1 MTMEDTKT
9 PDLFAPDGGDE
20 AAPIEEHASHA
31 YLGYAVSTVK
41 SRALPEVADGLKPV
55 QRRILYAMGE
65 ANAAGFAKCARYVG
79 EVLGK
84 YHPHGDSSTYEALV
98 HLAQPFSMRYPLI
111 DGQGNFGS
119 RDGDAPAA
127 YRYTEARLSR
137 FSELVLSEI
146 REGTVDFIR
155 NYDGKFEEPVLLP
168 ARLPFGLLNGSFGIP
183 VGFST
188 RIPSHNLKE
197 VAAAAAHV
205 IRHPRAKL
213 EDVLE
218 RTPGPDFP
226 GGGQLISPP
235 EEIRQ
240 AYETGRG
247 SLVLRCKWETEQL
260 ARGQWRIV
268 VTELPHGVSVRQ
280 VVEEIEGLAN
290 PRPGLGKKELTQEQK
305 RLKQFILDQVEAVR
319 DESDRKSKLR
329 LVIEPR
335 SSRQNPDEMM
345 AALLVHTA
353 LETRYAVN
361 LTWLGLDGLPE
372 TKGIVEVL
380 REWGEFR
387 VATVRRRT
395 QFRLD
400 RCKERLHIV
409 EGRLKAYAKIDE
421 IIKLIRASEDQAEA
435 KQKLK
440 ERFKFTERQAEDI
453 VNLRLGQL
461 TRLDGAKLNEEC
473 KALEV
478 ERKGLKLLLGDDKEL
493 KKLVI
498 SELHEDAKKYGDDR
512 RTLIKTAERAQLEVS
527 VLEEPVTVILSQKG
541 WIRARSG
548 HGADLSTLTFK
559 DGDALLQ
566 TLECK
571 TTDPVIVLA
580 ASGKTFTV
588 DAAALPSG
596 RGDGAP
602 VNTLVNSSSD
612 DIVWMASG
620 APGQPLLMSSS
631 AGLGFVCK
639 LGDLVTKTRQGKDFM
654 KVDEGAQARPPVKF
668 PEGKFVA
675 ALFSDSRLLVFPLDE
690 VPGRPNGGGGGQL
703 LSLPEGISLV
713 SLAVTDGKSLVVSGI
728 KRKNRAVATPDQKQL
743 AEHIGRRAQRGRLAD
758 VGFRPDRVGEEMR
771 LLIPALFFLS
781 SCATAPAGG
790 LGRIE

>member
-1 MTMEDTKT
+1 MDTETLDLFT
-9 PDLFAPDGGDE
+9 PDAGDE
-20 AAPIEEHASHA
+20 AAPIEQHASHA

-41 SRALPEVADGLKPV
+41 ARALPEIADGLKPV
-55 QRRILYAMGE
+55 QRRILFAMDGSTS
-65 ANAAGFAKCARYVG
+65 FSKCARYVG

-119 RDGDAPAA
+119 RDGDSAAA

-137 FSELVLSEI
+137 FAELVLAEI
-146 REGTVDFIR
+146 GEGTVDFAR

-197 VAAAAAHV
+197 VADAAAHV
-205 IRHPRAKL
+205 LKHPRAKV

-218 RTPGPDFP
+218 ILPGPDFP
-226 GGGQLISPP
+226 GGGHLISPP

-247 SLVLRCKWETEQL
+247 SLVVRCRYEKEML

-268 VTELPHGVSVRQ
+268 VGELPHGVSVRQ
-280 VVEEIEGLAN
+280 VMEEIEALAN
-290 PRPGLGKKELTQEQK
+290 PRPGFGKKEVTQEQK

-335 SSRQNPDEMM
+335 SSRQSAEEMM
-345 AALLVHTA
+345 AALMVHTS
-353 LETRYAVN
+353 LEARYAVN

-387 VATVRRRT
+387 VTTVRRRT

-400 RCKERLHIV
+400 RVTQRLEV
-409 EGRLKAYAKIDE
+409 VMGRLLAYAKIDE

-435 KQKLK
+435 KANLQKK
-440 ERFKFTERQAEDI
+440 YRFTERQAQDI
-453 VNLRLGQL
+453 VDLRLGQL
-461 TRLDGAKLNEEC
+461 TRLDGVKLND
-473 KALEV
+473 
-478 ERKGLKLLLGDDKEL
+478 ERKGLEAERKALKAILDDEKEL
-493 KKLVI
+493 KKLVVK
-498 SELHEDAKKYGDDR
+498 ELGEDAKKYGDER
-512 RTLIKTAERAQLEVS
+512 RTLIKPAERAQIERTV
-527 VLEEPVTVILSQKG
+527 VEEPLTVILSKKG
-541 WIRARSG
+541 WVRARTG
-548 HGADLSTLTFK
+548 HNLDLSTLTFK
-559 DGDALLQ
+559 EGDALAQ
-566 TLECK
+566 SLECR
-571 TTDPVIVLA
+571 TTDTVTVLA
-580 ASGKTFTV
+580 ASGKTFSI
-588 DAAALPSG
+588 AAADVPSG

-612 DIVWMASG
+612 AIVWMASG
-620 APGQPLLMSSS
+620 DPARRLLMNST
-631 AGLGFVCK
+631 AGVGFVCK
-639 LGDLVTKTRQGKDFM
+639 LGDLASKTRQGKDFFA
-654 KVDEGAQARPPVKF
+654 VSEGASARPPAVVG
-668 PEGKFVA
+668 EGKYLA
-675 ALFSDSRLLVFPLDE
+675 TLSSDARLLLFELAE
-690 VPGRPNGGGGGQL
+690 VPERPNGGVGVQL
-703 LSLPEGISLV
+703 IALPEGATLADAAV
-713 SLAVTDGKSLVVSGI
+713 SDGKSLVVSGI
-728 KRKNRAVATPDQKQL
+728 KRKNRAVETLDAKQL
-743 AEHIGRRAQRGRLAD
+743 AGHTGKRAQRGKLAD
-758 VGFRPDRVGEEMR
+758 IGFRPDK
-771 LLIPALFFLS
+771 
-781 SCATAPAGG
+781 
-790 LGRIE
+790 LGA

>member
-1 MTMEDTKT
+1 
-9 PDLFAPDGGDE
+9 
-20 AAPIEEHASHA
+20 
-31 YLGYAVSTVK
+31 
-41 SRALPEVADGLKPV
+41 
-55 QRRILYAMGE
+55 
-65 ANAAGFAKCARYVG
+65 
-79 EVLGK
+79 
-84 YHPHGDSSTYEALV
+84 
-98 HLAQPFSMRYPLI
+98 
-111 DGQGNFGS
+111 
-119 RDGDAPAA
+119 
-127 YRYTEARLSR
+127 
-137 FSELVLSEI
+137 
-146 REGTVDFIR
+146 
-155 NYDGKFEEPVLLP
+155 VLLP

-197 VAAAAAHV
+197 AAAAAAHV

-218 RTPGPDFP
+218 RMPGPDFP

-235 EEIRQ
+235 GEIRQ

-247 SLVLRCKWETEQL
+247 SLVLRCKWEAEQL

-290 PRPGLGKKELTQEQK
+290 PRPGLGKKEVTQEQK

-400 RCKERLHIV
+400 RCEERLHIV

-421 IIKLIRASEDQAEA
+421 IIKLIRSSEDQAEA
-435 KQKLK
+435 KQKLREK
-440 ERFKFTERQAEDI
+440 FRFTERQAEDI

-461 TRLDGAKLNEEC
+461 TRLDGAKLNDER
-473 KALEV
+473 KALEG
-478 ERKGLKLLLGDDKEL
+478 EKKGLKLLLGDEKEL
-493 KKLVI
+493 KKLVV
-498 SELHEDAKKYGDDR
+498 SELQEDAKKYGDDR

-548 HGADLSTLTFK
+548 HGVDLSTLTFK

-571 TTDPVIVLA
+571 TTDAVIVLA

-588 DAAALPSG
+588 DAAAIPSG

-612 DIVWMASG
+612 DIVWMGWG

-654 KVDEGAQARPPVKF
+654 KVDEGAQAQKPLVF
-668 PEGKFVA
+668 QTATFVA
-675 ALFSDSRLLVFPLDE
+675 CLSSDARLLLFPLDE
-690 VPGRPNGGGGGQL
+690 VPERPNGGVGVQL
-703 LSLPEGISLV
+703 LSLPEGISLA

-728 KRKNRAVATPDQKQL
+728 KRKNRAVATLDAKQL
-743 AEHIGRRAQRGRLAD
+743 AEHIGKRAQRGRLAD
-758 VGFRPDRVGEEMR
+758 VGFRPDRLGE
-771 LLIPALFFLS
+771 
-781 SCATAPAGG
+781 
-790 LGRIE
+790 

>member
-1 MTMEDTKT
+1 
-9 PDLFAPDGGDE
+9 
-20 AAPIEEHASHA
+20 
-31 YLGYAVSTVK
+31 
-41 SRALPEVADGLKPV
+41 
-55 QRRILYAMGE
+55 MGE
-65 ANAAGFAKCARYVG
+65 ASAAGFAKCARYVG

-146 REGTVDFIR
+146 REGTVDFIK
-155 NYDGKFEEPVLLP
+155 NYDGKFEEPLLLP

-218 RTPGPDFP
+218 RMPGPDFP
-226 GGGQLISPP
+226 GGGQIISPP

-247 SLVLRCKWETEQL
+247 SLVLKCKWEREQL

-268 VTELPHGVSVRQ
+268 ISELPHGVSVKQ
-280 VVEEIEGLAN
+280 VSEEIEALAN
-290 PRPGLGKKELTQEQK
+290 PKPGLGKKEVSQEQK
-305 RLKQFILDQVEAVR
+305 RMKQFILDQIDQGGVR
-319 DESDRKSKLR
+319 DESDRKS
-329 LVIEPR
+329 
-335 SSRQNPDEMM
+335 
-345 AALLVHTA
+345 
-353 LETRYAVN
+353 
-361 LTWLGLDGLPE
+361 
-372 TKGIVEVL
+372 
-380 REWGEFR
+380 
-387 VATVRRRT
+387 
-395 QFRLD
+395 
-400 RCKERLHIV
+400 
-409 EGRLKAYAKIDE
+409 
-421 IIKLIRASEDQAEA
+421 
-435 KQKLK
+435 
-440 ERFKFTERQAEDI
+440 
-453 VNLRLGQL
+453 NLRLGQL
-461 TRLDGAKLNEEC
+461 TRLDGTKLNEER

-478 ERKGLKLLLGDDKEL
+478 ERKGLKLLLGDEKEL

-498 SELHEDAKKYGDDR
+498 SELQEDAKKYGDDR
-512 RTLIKTAERAQLEVS
+512 RTLIKTAGRAQLEVS

-548 HGADLSTLTFK
+548 HGVDLSTLTFK

-571 TTDPVIVLA
+571 TTDSVIVLA

-588 DAAALPSG
+588 DAAAIPSG

-612 DIVWMASG
+612 DIVW
-620 APGQPLLMSSS
+620 
-631 AGLGFVCK
+631 
-639 LGDLVTKTRQGKDFM
+639 
-654 KVDEGAQARPPVKF
+654 
-668 PEGKFVA
+668 
-675 ALFSDSRLLVFPLDE
+675 
-690 VPGRPNGGGGGQL
+690 
-703 LSLPEGISLV
+703 
-713 SLAVTDGKSLVVSGI
+713 
-728 KRKNRAVATPDQKQL
+728 
-743 AEHIGRRAQRGRLAD
+743 
-758 VGFRPDRVGEEMR
+758 VGF
-771 LLIPALFFLS
+771 
-781 SCATAPAGG
+781 
-790 LGRIE
+790 

>member
-9 PDLFAPDGGDE
+9 LDLFGPDGGDE

-41 SRALPEVADGLKPV
+41 SRALPEIADGLKPV

-65 ANAAGFAKCARYVG
+65 ANAGGFAKCARYVG

-155 NYDGKFEEPVLLP
+155 NYDGKFEEPLLLP

-205 IRHPRAKL
+205 IKHPRAKL
-213 EDVLE
+213 EDILE
-218 RTPGPDFP
+218 LLPGPDFP
-226 GGGQLISPP
+226 GGGQVISPP
-235 EEIRQ
+235 EEIKQ
-240 AYETGRG
+240 AYESGRG
-247 SLVLRCKWETEQL
+247 SLVLKAKYEKETL

-280 VVEEIEGLAN
+280 VMEEIEGLAN
-290 PRPGLGKKELTQEQK
+290 PKPGFGKKEVTQEQK
-305 RLKQFILDQVEAVR
+305 RLKQFILDQVEGVR
-319 DESDRKSKLR
+319 DESDRKAKLR

-335 SSRQNPDEMM
+335 SSRQNPEELM
-345 AALLVHTA
+345 AALLVHTS
-353 LETRYAVN
+353 LESRYALN

-380 REWGEFR
+380 REWGEWR
-387 VATVRRRT
+387 CETVRRRT
-395 QFRLD
+395 QFRLTK
-400 RCKERLHIV
+400 CEERLHIV
-409 EGRLKAYAKIDE
+409 LGRLLAYVKIDE
-421 IIKLIRASEDQAEA
+421 IIKLIRAADDQMEA
-435 KQKLK
+435 KAALQKK
-440 ERFKFTERQAEDI
+440 YRFTERQSEDI

-461 TRLDGAKLNEEC
+461 TKLDGVKLND
-473 KALEV
+473 
-478 ERKGLKLLLGDDKEL
+478 ERKGLEAERKELKALLGDDKEL
-493 KKLVI
+493 KKLVVK
-498 SELHEDAKKYGDDR
+498 ELADDAKKYGDER
-512 RTLIKTAERAQLEVS
+512 RTLIKTAERAQIERTV
-527 VLEEPVTVILSQKG
+527 VEEPLTVIVSKKG
-541 WIRARSG
+541 WIRARTG
-548 HGADLSTLTFK
+548 HALDLTTLTFK
-559 DGDALLQ
+559 EGDALGQ

-571 TTDPVIVLA
+571 TTDSVIVLA
-580 ASGKTFTV
+580 GSGKTFTI
-588 DAAALPSG
+588 AAADIPSG

-612 DIVWMASG
+612 AIVWIA
-620 APGQPLLMSSS
+620 
-631 AGLGFVCK
+631 AG
-639 LGDLVTKTRQGKDFM
+639 D
-654 KVDEGAQARPPVKF
+654 P
-668 PEGKFVA
+668 
-675 ALFSDSRLLVFPLDE
+675 
-690 VPGRPNGGGGGQL
+690 
-703 LSLPEGISLV
+703 
-713 SLAVTDGKSLVVSGI
+713 
-728 KRKNRAVATPDQKQL
+728 
-743 AEHIGRRAQRGRLAD
+743 AQRL
-758 VGFRPDRVGEEMR
+758 
-771 LLIPALFFLS
+771 
-781 SCATAPAGG
+781 
-790 LGRIE
+790 